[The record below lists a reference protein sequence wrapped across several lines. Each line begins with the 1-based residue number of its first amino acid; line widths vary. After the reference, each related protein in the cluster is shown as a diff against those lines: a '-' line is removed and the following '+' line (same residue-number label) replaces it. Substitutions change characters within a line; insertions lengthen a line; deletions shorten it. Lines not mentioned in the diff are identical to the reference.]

1 MNWIRLGVSMSVG
14 IKGVVTGVLLLLAGA
29 GGLWFA
35 LGDMASEE
43 ENPWLSGADGYARAQ
58 QLAQLKGYPLL
69 YVIERAKCRRCML
82 LDATLWQSQ
91 EMAPVLARLV
101 KVRLNPDAGDGSE
114 HILRSF
120 PQVVTL
126 PGIYVQQP
134 GEPLKPI
141 KIVVDLQQIWMPG
154 VTWQRGFFMP
164 LSAAGFEAVLHTTQ
178 SLQDPA
184 LDNAPLL

>member
-1 MNWIRLGVSMSVG
+1 MSVG

-29 GGLWFA
+29 GGLWFT
-35 LGDMASEE
+35 LGGTGGEE
-43 ENPWLSGADGYARAQ
+43 DNPWLSGAEGYAQAQ
-58 QLAQLKGYPLL
+58 QLALQKGYPLL
-69 YVIERAKCRRCML
+69 YVIERAKCRRCKL
-82 LDATLWQSQ
+82 LDSTLWQTE

-101 KVRLNPDAGDGSE
+101 KVRLNPNAGDGSE
-114 HILRSF
+114 QILRRF
-120 PQVVTL
+120 PQVATL

-141 KIVVDLQQIWMPG
+141 KIVVDIQQIWMPG

>member
-1 MNWIRLGVSMSVG
+1 MSVG

-29 GGLWFA
+29 GGLWFT
-35 LGDMASEE
+35 LGGSGSEE
-43 ENPWLSGADGYARAQ
+43 DNPWLRGAEGYAQAQ
-58 QLAQLKGYPLL
+58 QLALHKGYPLL
-69 YVIERAKCRRCML
+69 YVIERAKCRRCKL
-82 LDATLWQSQ
+82 LETTLWQSE

-114 HILRSF
+114 HILRRF
-120 PQVVTL
+120 PQVATP

-141 KIVVDLQQIWMPG
+141 KIVVDIQQIWMPG

>member
-1 MNWIRLGVSMSVG
+1 MRVG
-14 IKGVVTGVLLLLAGA
+14 IKGIITGVLLLLAGT

-35 LGDMASEE
+35 FSGTPAEE
-43 ENPWLSGADGYARAQ
+43 ETPWLAGAQGYEKAQ
-58 QLAQLKGYPLL
+58 QLALHKGYSLL
-69 YVIERAKCRRCML
+69 YVIESAKCRRCKL
-82 LDATLWQSQ
+82 LDKMLWQSDD
-91 EMAPVLARLV
+91 MSPVLAKLI
-101 KVRLNPDAGDGSE
+101 KVRLNPHAKDGSE
-114 HILRSF
+114 HILRRF
-120 PQVVTL
+120 PQVATP
-126 PGIYVQQP
+126 PGVYVQRP

-141 KIVVDLQQIWMPG
+141 KIVVDLEQIWMPG

>member
-1 MNWIRLGVSMSVG
+1 MGIGVKSLL
-14 IKGVVTGVLLLLAGA
+14 TGMLLLLAGA
-29 GGLWFA
+29 GALWFV
-35 LGDMASEE
+35 LGGSGAQD
-43 ENPWLSGADGYARAQ
+43 NPWLSGAEGYEQAQ
-58 QLAQLKGYPLL
+58 RLALREGYPLL
-69 YVIERAKCRRCML
+69 YVIERAKCRRCKAL
-82 LDATLWQSQ
+82 NTRLWRAPEMQS
-91 EMAPVLARLV
+91 ALAGLV

>member
-1 MNWIRLGVSMSVG
+1 MNIG
-14 IKGVVTGVLLLLAGA
+14 IKSLFTGVLLLLAGA
-29 GGLWFA
+29 GALWYL
-35 LGDMASEE
+35 LGGAGKQ
-43 ENPWLSGADGYARAQ
+43 ENPWLSGAEGYEQAQ
-58 QLAQLKGYPLL
+58 RLALREGYPLL
-69 YVIERAKCRRCML
+69 YVIERAKCRRCKAL
-82 LDATLWQSQ
+82 NTRLWRAPEMQS
-91 EMAPVLARLV
+91 ALAGLV

-114 HILRSF
+114 HILRRF
-120 PQVVTL
+120 PQVATP

-141 KIVVDLQQIWMPG
+141 KIVVDIQQIWMPG

>member
-1 MNWIRLGVSMSVG
+1 MSVG
-14 IKGVVTGVLLLLAGA
+14 IKGVVTGALLLLAGA

-35 LGDMASEE
+35 LGDMASEQD
-43 ENPWLSGADGYARAQ
+43 NPWLIGADGYAKAQ
-58 QLAQLKGYPLL
+58 QLALHKGYPLL
-69 YVIERAKCRRCML
+69 YVIERAKCRRCKV
-82 LDATLWQSQ
+82 LDATLWQSE
-91 EMAPVLARLV
+91 EMEPVLARLV

-114 HILRSF
+114 HILRRF
-120 PQVVTL
+120 PQVATP

-141 KIVVDLQQIWMPG
+141 KIAVDLQQIWMPG
-154 VTWQRGFFMP
+154 VTWRRGFFMP
-164 LSAAGFEAVLHTTQ
+164 LSAAGFDAVLHTTQ

>member
-1 MNWIRLGVSMSVG
+1 MPALQAAGDHPVAVRGDG
-14 IKGVVTGVLLLLAGA
+14 AGA
-29 GGLWFA
+29 GPAG
-35 LGDMASEE
+35 E
-43 ENPWLSGADGYARAQ
+43 GAPQPG
-58 QLAQLKGYPLL
+58 
-69 YVIERAKCRRCML
+69 C
-82 LDATLWQSQ
+82 
-91 EMAPVLARLV
+91 
-101 KVRLNPDAGDGSE
+101 GDGSE
-114 HILRSF
+114 HILRRF
-120 PQVVTL
+120 PQVATP

-141 KIVVDLQQIWMPG
+141 KIVVDIQQIWMPG

>member
-1 MNWIRLGVSMSVG
+1 MSVG

-29 GGLWFA
+29 GGLWFT
-35 LGDMASEE
+35 LGGSGSEE
-43 ENPWLSGADGYARAQ
+43 GNPWLSGAEGYEQAQ
-58 QLAQLKGYPLL
+58 QLALQKGYPLL
-69 YVIERAKCRRCML
+69 YVIERAKCRRCKL
-82 LDATLWQSQ
+82 LETTLWQSA

-114 HILRSF
+114 HILRRF
-120 PQVVTL
+120 PQVATP

-141 KIVVDLQQIWMPG
+141 KIVVDIQQIWMPG

>member
-1 MNWIRLGVSMSVG
+1 MGIGVKSLL
-14 IKGVVTGVLLLLAGA
+14 TGMLLLLAGA
-29 GGLWFA
+29 GALWFV
-35 LGDMASEE
+35 LGGSGAQD
-43 ENPWLSGADGYARAQ
+43 NPWLSGAEGYEQAQ
-58 QLAQLKGYPLL
+58 RLALSEGYPLL
-69 YVIERAKCRRCML
+69 YVIERAKCRRCKAL
-82 LDATLWQSQ
+82 NNELWRAPEMQS
-91 EMAPVLARLV
+91 ALAGLA

-114 HILRSF
+114 HILRRF
-120 PQVVTL
+120 PQVATP

-141 KIVVDLQQIWMPG
+141 KIVVDIQQIWMPG